1 MTDPWPMQL
10 VIDARNMDTIRVRPR
25 RFDTGPQVHLTIR
38 TGPLLVYCL
47 DGKAVQSIA
56 AAWAQAQACS
66 AHLLPPQSSPV
77 PPATRSHR
85 DRSPRRGHAF
95 AASDVVAE
103 GYQRWDVT
111 APTPSQQ
118 FTVVTTEWLTVRVH
132 DRPALETYTQA
143 WAGACALAQTVMS
156 PPVPTFD
163 RLLRDAFDRDFAHR
177 NRDSEPTPR
186 RTGRGR

>member
-1 MTDPWPMQL
+1 MSDPWPMQL
-10 VIDARNMDTIRVRPR
+10 VIDARDMDTIRVRPR
-25 RFDTGPQVHLTIR
+25 RFDVGPQVHLTVR

-56 AAWAQAQACS
+56 AAWAQAQASS
-66 AHLLPPQSSPV
+66 AHLLPAHSKLPR
-77 PPATRSHR
+77 PAARSHR
-85 DRSPRRGHAF
+85 DRSPRPGHAF

-118 FTVVTTEWLTVRVH
+118 FTVVTTDWLTVRVH

-143 WAGACALAQTVMS
+143 WAGACALAQNTMVH
-156 PPVPTFD
+156 PVPTFD
-163 RLLRDAFDRDFAHR
+163 RLLRDAFDRELAHR
-177 NRDSEPTPR
+177 SRDDTPPAR